1 MTETVQ
7 PDWLQGFT
15 PQPNKPPKG
24 WQPGQSGNPLGRPK
38 GSKNRK
44 TQLAEELHLRLGHA
58 LFKLQNHFTR
68 DQVALMNVGTIGL
81 QEFRDDAA
89 GAVPSFGN
97 RIAAGQDQRC
107 SHPQS
112 SKRES
117 VGKHKKSSERC
128 CGVQKLHQP
137 RMITGK

>member
-1 MTETVQ
+1 MELVAQ
-7 PDWLQGFT
+7 KR
-15 PQPNKPPKG
+15 NAK
-24 WQPGQSGNPLGRPK
+24 
-38 GSKNRK
+38 
-44 TQLAEELHLRLGHA
+44 EELHLRLGHA

>member
-1 MTETVQ
+1 M
-7 PDWLQGFT
+7 PF
-15 PQPNKPPKG
+15 
-24 WQPGQSGNPLGRPK
+24 
-38 GSKNRK
+38 
-44 TQLAEELHLRLGHA
+44 
-58 LFKLQNHFTR
+58 FKLQNHFTR

-89 GAVPSFGN
+89 RAVPSFGN

-117 VGKHKKSSERC
+117 VGKHKNPVS
-128 CGVQKLHQP
+128 GVVVCRSYTNLV
-137 RMITGK
+137 